1 MLLLLNNSFALHFFP
16 KNNGKELNLLFNV
29 AFPKI
34 KKMSVPQVSLSL
46 KLRK

>member
-1 MLLLLNNSFALHFFP
+1 MLLFLNNSFALRFFP
-16 KNNGKELNLLFNV
+16 KNNGTELNLLFSI

-34 KKMSVPQVSLSL
+34 KKLCVPQVSLSL